1 MTSALSFAEMPLVIR
16 EAMLRGPRRRPCVPS
31 RPPENNFH
39 NNYLA
44 EARSAK
50 VESHV
55 EGGGRNSSKR
65 LRIQEDSGHSGDL
78 NSTFEETREC
88 PAAFRDNNYLA
99 DLSAEARSAKAEK
112 PNWGRNAPGA
122 GAPRG
127 NRNAWLKGLNR
138 LGIAL
143 LRLREQNRVN
153 RLQLL
158 AQQAKIELL
167 EARLAA
173 R

>member
-1 MTSALSFAEMPLVIR
+1 
-16 EAMLRGPRRRPCVPS
+16 MLRGPRRRPSVLRAQTAP
-31 RPPENNFH
+31 NFSD

-44 EARSAK
+44 E
-50 VESHV
+50 
-55 EGGGRNSSKR
+55 
-65 LRIQEDSGHSGDL
+65 SG
-78 NSTFEETREC
+78 
-88 PAAFRDNNYLA
+88 P
-99 DLSAEARSAKAEK
+99 
-112 PNWGRNAPGA
+112 PNWGKNRKGA

-127 NRNAWLKGLNR
+127 NRNAWLMGLDR

-158 AQQAKIELL
+158 AQQAKIELV

>member
-1 MTSALSFAEMPLVIR
+1 
-16 EAMLRGPRRRPCVPS
+16 MLRGPRRRPSTLRAQTAPKFS
-31 RPPENNFH
+31 D

-44 EARSAK
+44 EAGA
-50 VESHV
+50 
-55 EGGGRNSSKR
+55 
-65 LRIQEDSGHSGDL
+65 
-78 NSTFEETREC
+78 
-88 PAAFRDNNYLA
+88 
-99 DLSAEARSAKAEK
+99 
-112 PNWGRNAPGA
+112 PNWGKNRKGA

-127 NRNAWLKGLNR
+127 NRNAWLMGLTR

-143 LRLREQNRVN
+143 LRLREQNRIK

-158 AQQAKIELL
+158 VLQAKIELV